1 MQSISPTGNVC
12 IKGEVYVDNIT
23 GALDSNWIAP
33 PDQFPQLLDR
43 AGLPFP
49 AGRGAGGLIMAELCA
64 ARIILRFGPISQSE
78 PRPNHTL
85 QTPALSEQDNIAV
98 RAWSYDPVV
107 QAERVGLWAADQDGK
122 IDLITSSGRSIEL
135 APGDIRVISDI
146 CLPRHFGGPDGIG
159 SPIGSHGCLAFETRF
174 ADEAAAL
181 ITTIV
186 PAPNAAFVARVSGV
200 FCARRRRA

>member
-49 AGRGAGGLIMAELCA
+49 AGPGTGALIMAELCA
-64 ARIILRFGPISQSE
+64 ARNILRSGPTSQSE
-78 PRPNHTL
+78 PRPNRTL
-85 QTPALSEQDNIAV
+85 QTRALSEQDNITV

-107 QAERVGLWAADQDGK
+107 QAERVGLWAADHDGK

-135 APGDIRVISDI
+135 APGDTS
-146 CLPRHFGGPDGIG
+146 HF
-159 SPIGSHGCLAFETRF
+159 
-174 ADEAAAL
+174 
-181 ITTIV
+181 
-186 PAPNAAFVARVSGV
+186 
-200 FCARRRRA
+200 